1 VLISTLQTRRGRL
14 LDLTA
19 EFMTH
24 GHSENAAQGMS
35 NIHGQTA
42 TNRKTEL
49 RCAE

>member
-1 VLISTLQTRRGRL
+1 LLISTLQTRRGRL
-14 LDLTA
+14 LELTT

-24 GHSENAAQGMS
+24 GHSEMRPGTS
-35 NIHGQTA
+35 TIHGQTA